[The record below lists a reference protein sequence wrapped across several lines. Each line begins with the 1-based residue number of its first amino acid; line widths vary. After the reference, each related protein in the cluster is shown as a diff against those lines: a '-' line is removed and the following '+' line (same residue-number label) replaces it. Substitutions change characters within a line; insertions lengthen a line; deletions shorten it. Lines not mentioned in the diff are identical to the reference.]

1 MIELVPSDGVRVR
14 MASTSAVSFEPALDL
29 RRFRPPLMTRLM
41 RFAVVLEP
49 LETSESELELEESSE
64 EESNQLATG
73 PGADSSSM
81 MCCGVLS
88 YIYACDLSW
97 KRRYIP

>member
-1 MIELVPSDGVRVR
+1 
-14 MASTSAVSFEPALDL
+14 
-29 RRFRPPLMTRLM
+29 M
-41 RFAVVLEP
+41 RFAVVFEP
-49 LETSESELELEESSE
+49 LEASESELELEESSE

-73 PGADSSSM
+73 PGADSSSI

-88 YIYACDLSW
+88 YMYAWDFNW